1 MSSGWQIYYDF
12 LSATTKLLSPKLR
25 WLRFAKMR
33 VAFVSP
39 KSVAIPVR
47 AQVARF
53 IVNNN
58 RETMVRSRRPA
69 AGWSFPVASSPLASF
84 RQNAPRPHAEEH
96 RSASTD
102 ACTSRLRG
110 DASRSMRPRAVTVL
124 ILRDART
131 LVRLCGSACA
141 CALLRMRTPELAAR
155 RRTVRRNSHLTIS
168 NSPSR
173 SRGALSAPGVWIVA
187 SLTRKRV
194 GGAPR
199 DVRGLSGTPV
209 GRIMCVKDARER
221 AYDPAIH
228 RLRKKLLRRGWTTRN
243 RVYPISGALGAQ
255 VGFIRLA
262 WSSPRVTHVGA
273 RASRG

>member
-12 LSATTKLLSPKLR
+12 LSATTKLLSPKSR

-39 KSVAIPVR
+39 KSVAVPVR

-58 RETMVRSRRPA
+58 RETMVRSRRPFLAA

-131 LVRLCGSACA
+131 PRLNLGTSSAR
-141 CALLRMRTPELAAR
+141 ALLRMRTDERMPKLRLVAEPFSVIPISRFQTAHLVPAAR
-155 RRTVRRNSHLTIS
+155 CPR
-168 NSPSR
+168 
-173 SRGALSAPGVWIVA
+173 PGFA
-187 SLTRKRV
+187 SLLRSPAKRV

-199 DVRGLSGTPV
+199 DVRV
-209 GRIMCVKDARER
+209 QR
-221 AYDPAIH
+221 
-228 RLRKKLLRRGWTTRN
+228 
-243 RVYPISGALGAQ
+243 
-255 VGFIRLA
+255 
-262 WSSPRVTHVGA
+262 
-273 RASRG
+273 

>member
-12 LSATTKLLSPKLR
+12 LSATTKLLSPKSR

-39 KSVAIPVR
+39 KSVAVPVR

-53 IVNNN
+53 IVDNN
-58 RETMVRSRRPA
+58 RETMVRSRRPFVAA
-69 AGWSFPVASSPLASF
+69 AGWSFPVASSAKPPLASF

-96 RSASTD
+96 RSANTD
-102 ACTSRLRG
+102 ACTSRLRC
-110 DASRSMRPRAVTVL
+110 DASRSMKPRAVAVL

-173 SRGALSAPGVWIVA
+173 SRGALSAPGVCIVA
-187 SLTRKRV
+187 SLTRKE
-194 GGAPR
+194 GGRSAERP
-199 DVRGLSGTPV
+199 SGAAAPV
-209 GRIMCVKDARER
+209 GRALGASQDARER
-221 AYDPAIH
+221 AYDA
-228 RLRKKLLRRGWTTRN
+228 
-243 RVYPISGALGAQ
+243 
-255 VGFIRLA
+255 
-262 WSSPRVTHVGA
+262 A
-273 RASRG
+273 RQAPSEAPCVP